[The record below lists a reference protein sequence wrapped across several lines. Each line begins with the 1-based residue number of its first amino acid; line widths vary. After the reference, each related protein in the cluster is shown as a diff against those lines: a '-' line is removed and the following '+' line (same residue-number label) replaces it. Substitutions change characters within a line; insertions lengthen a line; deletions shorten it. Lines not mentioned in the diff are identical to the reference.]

1 MGDKATMSLRRKVV
15 EILTPEKPNYIGE
28 EVIGEL
34 NGYEYVGWV
43 VDDRSP
49 FYLIQ
54 TVNGTMQLV
63 KNIRRKCDFDRRQ

>member
-1 MGDKATMSLRRKVV
+1 MSFKRKVV
-15 EILTPEKPNYIGE
+15 EILTPETPDYHTPKYHGE

-43 VDDRSP
+43 VDYRSP

-54 TVNGTMQLV
+54 KLDGGMQLV
-63 KNIRRKCDFDRRQ
+63 RNIRRKCDIARRQ

>member
-1 MGDKATMSLRRKVV
+1 MSFKRKLV
-15 EILTPEKPNYIGE
+15 EILTPEIPNYHGE

-43 VDDRSP
+43 VECRSP

-54 TVNGTMQLV
+54 KLDGGMQLV
-63 KNIRRKCDFDRRQ
+63 KNIRRKCDFGRRQ

>member
-1 MGDKATMSLRRKVV
+1 MSFKRKIV
-15 EILTPEKPNYIGE
+15 EILTPETPDYHGE

-43 VDDRSP
+43 VECRSP

-54 TVNGTMQLV
+54 KLDGGMQLV
-63 KNIRRKCDFDRRQ
+63 KNIRRKCDIARRQ

>member
-1 MGDKATMSLRRKVV
+1 MSFKRKVI
-15 EILTPEKPNYIGE
+15 EILIPETPNYRGE

-63 KNIRRKCDFDRRQ
+63 KNIRRKCDIARRQ